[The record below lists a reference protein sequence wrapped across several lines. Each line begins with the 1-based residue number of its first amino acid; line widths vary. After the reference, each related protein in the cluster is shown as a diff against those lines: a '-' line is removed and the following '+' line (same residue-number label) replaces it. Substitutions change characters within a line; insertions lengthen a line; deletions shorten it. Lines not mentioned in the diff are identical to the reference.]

1 MPPQGSCSIPQVLYL
16 FLGHGGKGKEF
27 DENCTSQQFYL
38 SLAAMTTRDKI
49 YFASDFHLGAHPR
62 STTRER
68 ESRIV
73 RWLDFIKVDAA
84 ELYLMGDIFDF
95 WFEYATVVPKGYIR
109 FLGKL
114 AELADLGVK
123 ISLFKGNHDMWMF
136 GYLKNELGAEILDNE
151 LILERGGKT
160 FYLHHG
166 DGLGPGDGTYKL
178 LKKIFRSRFCQWL
191 FARLHPNLGIGIAQ
205 RWSAHSRIAS
215 GGQEKFQGE
224 DKEWLV
230 IYAKSILE
238 KQRYDYFIFG
248 HRHLPLE
255 VNLPQGSK
263 YINLGEWI
271 NYNTYA
277 VFDGIQLTLRQ
288 WES

>member
-1 MPPQGSCSIPQVLYL
+1 MAL
-16 FLGHGGKGKEF
+16 
-27 DENCTSQQFYL
+27 
-38 SLAAMTTRDKI
+38 RDKI

-62 STTRER
+62 STTSER

-73 RWLDFIKVDAA
+73 RWLDTIKSDAA

-114 AELADLGVK
+114 AELADLGIK
-123 ISLFKGNHDMWMF
+123 ITLFKGNHDMWMF
-136 GYLKNELGAEILDNE
+136 GYLKNELGAEIIDNE
-151 LILERGGKT
+151 LVIERGGKT

-166 DGLGPGDGTYKL
+166 DGLGPGDSTYKV

-205 RWSAHSRIAS
+205 RWSAHSRITS
-215 GGQEKFQGE
+215 GGEETFQGA
-224 DKEWLV
+224 DNEWLV
-230 IYAKSILE
+230 VYAKSVLE
-238 KQRYDYFIFG
+238 KQHYDYFIFG

-255 VNLPQGSK
+255 IDLPKGSK

-277 VFDGIQLTLRQ
+277 VFDGTQLTLHR
-288 WES
+288 WEP